1 MTGRQTLRFKTFRE
15 FCDRADEILKE
26 FTEAMNDPA
35 FNYKVYRNYIYNQHT
50 FCNGEY
56 RDLLVKDKIWEWL
69 MSYKYEKIPKNDLYS
84 LLGWVGK
91 DS

>member
-1 MTGRQTLRFKTFRE
+1 MGRQNLKFKTFRE
-15 FCDRADEILKE
+15 FCERADEILEE
-26 FTEAMNDPA
+26 FTEAMNDPS
-35 FNYKVYRNYIYNQHT
+35 FNYKIYQDYIYNKHV

-69 MSYKYEKIPKNDLYS
+69 MSYKYEPMRKNDLYS